1 MKWIASLF
9 AQGIAIMLA
18 AWLTPGVSIHDY
30 LNALLL
36 ALVLIFLDFLVKPLL
51 VILTIPISILT
62 LGLFLF
68 VINAIII
75 LLASELV
82 NGFMVSGF
90 WNALLFSIILSLTQS
105 LFTYLERSLSS
116 KNSSKK

>member
-1 MKWIASLF
+1 
-9 AQGIAIMLA
+9 MLA
-18 AWLTPGVSIHDY
+18 AWLIPGVHIQDY

-36 ALVLIFLDFLVKPLL
+36 ALVLIFLDFLIKPLL
-51 VILTIPISILT
+51 VIFTIPITILT

-82 NGFMVSGF
+82 TGFMVRGF
-90 WNALLFSIILSLTQS
+90 WNALLFSIVLALIQS
-105 LFTYLERSLSS
+105 LFTFLEALFS
-116 KNSSKK
+116 KKYSSKK